1 MNVRGGTL
9 ITGLVISFLLLGD
22 SRLFSQEVRVPQEL
36 QVPLLLKILTYDRA
50 LDDKA
55 EERLNIGVLYNP
67 DDETSLE
74 DRDRTLKAF
83 DQFRDKTVKGL
94 SVEILPFVFSTFES
108 YFDLPASDR
117 VHVLIIVAGNA
128 EKIEKIV
135 DLTRQRKTLSFS
147 TSPELV
153 KKGVS
158 LGIDLVEDKMK
169 IVVNY
174 EATKRE
180 GANLSANL
188 LKICRVIRE

>member
-22 SRLFSQEVRVPQEL
+22 SRSFSQVVEVPQEV
-36 QVPLLLKILTYDRA
+36 QVPFLLKILTYDRA

-74 DRDRTLKAF
+74 DRDRILKAF
-83 DQFRDKTVKGL
+83 EQFRDKTVKGL
-94 SVEILPFVFSTFES
+94 PIQILPFGLSTFEN
-108 YFDLPASDR
+108 YFDLPISNPL
-117 VHVLIIVAGNA
+117 HVLVITTGNG
-128 EKIEKIV
+128 EKIERVI
-135 DLTRQRKTLSFS
+135 DLTRQRKILSFS

-158 LGIDLVEDKMK
+158 LGIGLVENKMK

-174 EATKRE
+174 EATKKE
-180 GANLSANL
+180 GADLSANL